1 MLKLNAVCWSPVS
14 MGECLC
20 CTIFEIQQHEN
31 MSHVSPSSTFMLSLI
46 LSSNLCANCWFVYCV
61 MKYRKISALN
71 WHGITDTAH
80 PYCKSLESRLQY
92 VLQFCIIFVQVQ
104 HIKTMKSSDLSTK
117 DFFQLTV
124 NTLLEL
130 CTHCID
136 GRRIVSIEGRLL
148 LTLDTGDKVEL
159 NILQQDVG
167 NLSKSVKAAD
177 TNESVCRLISM

>member
-1 MLKLNAVCWSPVS
+1 
-14 MGECLC
+14 
-20 CTIFEIQQHEN
+20 
-31 MSHVSPSSTFMLSLI
+31 
-46 LSSNLCANCWFVYCV
+46 
-61 MKYRKISALN
+61 
-71 WHGITDTAH
+71 
-80 PYCKSLESRLQY
+80 
-92 VLQFCIIFVQVQ
+92 
-104 HIKTMKSSDLSTK
+104 MKSSDLSTK